1 MGGTVG
7 FVDNAPHG
15 TVMTLRLPA
24 VQQSCGVTVTSE
36 ATSEATSGQT
46 SAADAGAAAAAAA
59 ESACDYADML
69 RDKRILVSVSF
80 CTFKI
85 DTVTRLL
92 TLQSA
97 QFCHRAVQRLDTLP
111 LHCSQAALLYIA
123 GAH

>member
-46 SAADAGAAAAAAA
+46 LAADAALSAGAAAAAAAAAA

-80 CTFKI
+80 SNFKN
-85 DTVTRLL
+85 DRVTRLF
-92 TLQSA
+92 TQ
-97 QFCHRAVQRLDTLP
+97 AV
-111 LHCSQAALLYIA
+111 SSVLL
-123 GAH
+123 